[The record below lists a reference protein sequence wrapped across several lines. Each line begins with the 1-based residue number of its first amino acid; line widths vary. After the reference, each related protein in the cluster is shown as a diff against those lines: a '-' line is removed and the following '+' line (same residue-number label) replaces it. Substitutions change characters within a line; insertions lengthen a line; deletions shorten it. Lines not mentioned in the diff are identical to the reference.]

1 VRTKRTKRTKRPR
14 TGFRRGGSVRLKRLM
29 RHKPPFRVERGWDD
43 CFSSNSG
50 CSSPTAG
57 PVSGQIVVPS
67 CQRAVHRKRSPG
79 RTPAHRAIICSL
91 CGPAAG
97 RRNTEWGVVNQFC
110 LTMHS
115 LRGPRNDAAVSAEG
129 APSTRAFCKLVAAAR
144 KRAVRAGQRCRGEA
158 APEYELLLPQ

>member
-1 VRTKRTKRTKRPR
+1 MCELSELSEL
-14 TGFRRGGSVRLKRLM
+14 SVLVLDFGAGEVCALSALCAIS
-29 RHKPPFRVERGWDD
+29 PPFRVERGWDD

-129 APSTRAFCKLVAAAR
+129 TLSTRAFCKLVAAAR
-144 KRAVRAGQRCRGEA
+144 KRAVRC
-158 APEYELLLPQ
+158 